1 MKSVSEKIAKA
12 IAESIDGCEGRFDLD
27 VELDENTFVT
37 VSGWYEFDGYREDDY
52 FNGTGAWV
60 TTYARVSV
68 DACEVCAYGENG
80 DEVPTTI
87 EIDTAEIERFV
98 EDIAA

>member
-1 MKSVSEKIAKA
+1 MKSVSEKIAEA
-12 IAESIDGCEGRFDLD
+12 IAENIDGSEGRFDLD

-68 DACEVCAYGENG
+68 DACEVCAYDENG